1 MREVM
6 IKPGRVVKSPWLRIE
21 EAAAYCG
28 ISRTMFDKHSKA
40 LPFGGDTRTRLY
52 HVKELDRWVRG
63 ELDVP
68 FTEVPDDGKRPV
80 RRRVFRHSL
89 DDMVLTDPKTGK
101 VYRSK
106 M

>member
-1 MREVM
+1 MREVV
-6 IKPGRVVKSPWLRIE
+6 IKAGRTVKSPWLRIE

-28 ISRTMFDKHSKA
+28 ISRGMFYKHAQK
-40 LPFGGDTRTRLY
+40 LPFGGDRRTRLY

-68 FTEVPDDGKRPV
+68 FTDVPEGKKPV

-89 DDMVLTDPKTGK
+89 DDMALVDPGTGK